1 MDSMARPRCPVKPT
15 FLAAALLLSA
25 GAARAE
31 GPVTPP
37 QGPDPMEEIQKASIR
52 VSKAL
57 KESEEA
63 LSKIARGERAE
74 PKPVDVDLPKKT
86 APTQAPEPQ
95 PGGGG

>member
-1 MDSMARPRCPVKPT
+1 MAMKQAL
-15 FLAAALLLSA
+15 LAAALLLAS

-37 QGPDPMEEIQKASIR
+37 GPNGPDPMEEIQKASIR

-63 LSKIARGERAE
+63 LSKIARGETAT
-74 PKPVDVDLPKKT
+74 PKAVDVDLPKDASPKKESS
-86 APTQAPEPQ
+86 PS
-95 PGGGG
+95 PGGGT